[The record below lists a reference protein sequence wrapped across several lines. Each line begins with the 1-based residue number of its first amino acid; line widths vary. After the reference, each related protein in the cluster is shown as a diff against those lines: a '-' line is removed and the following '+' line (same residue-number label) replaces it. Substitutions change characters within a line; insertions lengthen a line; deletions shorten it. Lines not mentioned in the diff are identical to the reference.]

1 MTRETW
7 KLKLFIYGCKERNIE
22 LKMVEYSFFIEQKRK
37 KQESNRWNLCILH
50 GFVPE
55 KAVAKYCDGKLYVAV
70 SSREATET
78 VDIKIQ

>member
-1 MTRETW
+1 
-7 KLKLFIYGCKERNIE
+7 LE
-22 LKMVEYSFFIEQKRK
+22 LMHFARV
-37 KQESNRWNLCILH
+37 C
-50 GFVPE
+50 PE